1 MSNYKIIYNQDYFAH
16 AEKKYKS
23 KYKGGFEMKNGRMN
37 NTKTYNHDYYMN
49 NKEGITGSGT
59 EDDPYVFN
67 IENPEDL
74 ETIIEYYGLGA
85 YFYQNNVTS
94 DTVINLYR
102 DSTTK
107 LSEFNPMPTE
117 DNSNMRIRLTLK
129 GKENALKKFAEKE
142 GIDYKQENVD
152 VLAKMLDYME
162 NKDKLTDFRNTAHSR
177 KRNPSN
183 KKYEVFKKETVNE
196 HRAKDVKPNG
206 TIAHMYKTTNEL
218 YHHGILGQKW
228 GVRRYQNPDGTL
240 TDAGRKRKQKLVS
253 EVSRPVEKANK
264 RLSKAQNRYQKNPST
279 KNEQKVRMAEAKYKY
294 ADSIYLR
301 QLDEINKGLT
311 YYEKEMQ
318 TTINAGSLAGGVFGA
333 LGASAV
339 KSFVD
344 RNSEAVLHRKAL
356 ADAYKEQIKNI
367 KNVYK
372 ASNKTTLLNEVKK
385 KNSDLVS
392 DERKSMYNNGYSKD
406 KKQQAINQAKQED
419 KYDIL
424 FLEAVQ
430 NKPFSV
436 YEDRNEMIKQYSK
449 YLDNPKKYVEED
461 VDKIKNA

>member
-218 YHHGILGQKW
+218 YHFGVPGMRW
-228 GVRRYQNPDGTL
+228 GVR
-240 TDAGRKRKQKLVS
+240 K
-253 EVSRPVEKANK
+253 
-264 RLSKAQNRYQKNPST
+264 NR
-279 KNEQKVRMAEAKYKY
+279 EA
-294 ADSIYLR
+294 
-301 QLDEINKGLT
+301 
-311 YYEKEMQ
+311 YYEKRSKISANKVKKSKSRLMKAYHQGRSADFKEMAKTSKELKNTKGIKRLRKQ
-318 TTINAGSLAGGVFGA
+318 LGFAREARIAETKASKNEYRSKLAKTKIGKAMFKTAAKNDKEEARINKNSASKKSILKGTSNYVKEKNFTGNTYITPNTKVNNGVLNA
-333 LGASAV
+333 TKAAIAV
-339 KSFVD
+339 NVERKRRSNHNRYNNS
-344 RNSEAVLHRKAL
+344 RNS
-356 ADAYKEQIKNI
+356 YKIKH
-367 KNVYK
+367 
-372 ASNKTTLLNEVKK
+372 K
-385 KNSDLVS
+385 KN
-392 DERKSMYNNGYSKD
+392 K
-406 KKQQAINQAKQED
+406 
-419 KYDIL
+419 
-424 FLEAVQ
+424 
-430 NKPFSV
+430 
-436 YEDRNEMIKQYSK
+436 
-449 YLDNPKKYVEED
+449 
-461 VDKIKNA
+461 